1 MPSATLDHPQLG
13 CLHFIGGEGL
23 WIGKTARGDE
33 FCIQADFFDD
43 HPDPECEAL
52 AVRELSD
59 FEGLLARIEAFLA
72 IAREPYLDQWAS
84 RRWEVNSMVFSRED
98 DRPTFVAKFLLER
111 DDYTTWL
118 VRVENGVPVAL
129 SRR

>member
-1 MPSATLDHPQLG
+1 MDHPRLG
-13 CLHFIGGEGL
+13 RLRLVNGEGV
-23 WIGKTARGDE
+23 WIGETPRGDE
-33 FCIQADFFDD
+33 LCILADFHDD
-43 HPDPECEAL
+43 HPDPDCEAL

-59 FEGLLARIEAFLA
+59 FDGLLARIEAFLA
-72 IAREPYLDQWAS
+72 TAREPYLDRWGS
-84 RRWEVNSMVFSRED
+84 RRWEVHTLVFSKENGE
-98 DRPTFVAKFLLER
+98 PTFIAQYLLER